1 MKWVGVIILFLIGM
15 NIQSQKSYV
24 VDMDNRNLAL
34 DLMDKAQ
41 TYLEDKRCE
50 EALTSLVKALSV
62 DSVLRETYLMIY
74 KVWLSDKSNKDTVVR
89 ALEKGKRIF
98 SDDDE
103 LCFYLAEIFKDSS
116 ELPEAILEYTN
127 ATNYAKR
134 NGEDFYLVHYYYFN
148 RANCF
153 MQMKMY
159 DGALQDYNYTIKL
172 KPEFAA
178 AFYNRGVCL
187 YMKGKK
193 EDACIDW
200 QQALDMGYEASKQ
213 NLDKYCNKK

>member
-1 MKWVGVIILFLIGM
+1 MKWIGVIILLLLGM

-41 TYLEDKRCE
+41 TYLDDKKSE
-50 EALTSLVKALSV
+50 EALSSLVKAISV
-62 DSVLRETYLMIY
+62 DSVLKETYLMVY
-74 KVWLSDKSNKDTVVR
+74 QVWLSDKSNKDTVVR

-98 SDDDE
+98 YDDDE
-103 LCFYLAEIFKDSS
+103 LCFYLAEIYKDSS

-178 AFYNRGVCL
+178 AYYNRGVCL
-187 YMKGKK
+187 YMKREK
-193 EDACIDW
+193 EDACRDW
-200 QQALDMGYEASKQ
+200 QKALDMGYEASQKH
-213 NLDKYCNKK
+213 LDKYCNK